1 MVQVRQGETAT
12 SIVQTEGVQE
22 TLQEKQLPKNPIF
35 SLPLI
40 PGPFSRTVKS
50 RSFPKVVSGLGTTP
64 EHGAAKGDIQKSQ
77 GY

>member
-12 SIVQTEGVQE
+12 SIVQTEE

-35 SLPLI
+35 SPPLI

-50 RSFPKVVSGLGTTP
+50 RSFPKVVSGLGTAP